1 MMRPEQI
8 KKFCP
13 CCCFLCWAQYQ
24 NNINHLFIYLFFIF
38 CRPTKETSHAL
49 TQGYAVILSFAQ
61 LSILAI
67 ASLFPF
73 HHYFF
78 IFPSCQLP
86 QPGSKRAGQ
95 RDQQDSWHNLRF
107 FSLIAVLLKTTFVA
121 VVTVQWW
128 IRPINT
134 FANWDNLKG
143 LLGDRGTRM
152 QTKLKAWQASKDC
165 WSTEFKECYKIK

>member
-24 NNINHLFIYLFFIF
+24 NNINHLFKYLFFYILSPNQRNIP
-38 CRPTKETSHAL
+38 CS
-49 TQGYAVILSFAQ
+49 QGYAVILSFAQ

-107 FSLIAVLLKTTFVA
+107 FSLIALLLKTTFVA

>member
-24 NNINHLFIYLFFIF
+24 NNINHLFIYLFFYILSPNQRNIP
-38 CRPTKETSHAL
+38 CS
-49 TQGYAVILSFAQ
+49 QGYAVILSFAQ

-78 IFPSCQLP
+78 TDFSLTQFKIFQPDCSFVENNFCCSCHSAVVDQANQHFCQLR
-86 QPGSKRAGQ
+86 Q
-95 RDQQDSWHNLRF
+95 LE
-107 FSLIAVLLKTTFVA
+107 
-121 VVTVQWW
+121 
-128 IRPINT
+128 RP
-134 FANWDNLKG
+134 
-143 LLGDRGTRM
+143 LGR
-152 QTKLKAWQASKDC
+152 
-165 WSTEFKECYKIK
+165 

>member
-13 CCCFLCWAQYQ
+13 CFVFFVGRNIKTISTIFLYIFFLYFVAQPKEHPMLSRLCCHSILRTTF
-24 NNINHLFIYLFFIF
+24 HLSNCIIISIPSLFF
-38 CRPTKETSHAL
+38 H
-49 TQGYAVILSFAQ
+49 
-61 LSILAI
+61 LSILS
-67 ASLFPF
+67 ASTARIEKDRPERSTQFK
-73 HHYFF
+73 
-78 IFPSCQLP
+78 I
-86 QPGSKRAGQ
+86 
-95 RDQQDSWHNLRF
+95 
-107 FSLIAVLLKTTFVA
+107 FSLIALLLKTTFVA

>member
-8 KKFCP
+8 KKVLPLLLFS
-13 CCCFLCWAQYQ
+13 LLGAISKQYQ
-24 NNINHLFIYLFFIF
+24 PSFYISFFYILSPNQRNIP
-38 CRPTKETSHAL
+38 CS
-49 TQGYAVILSFAQ
+49 QGYAVILSFAQ

-121 VVTVQWW
+121 VVTVQCSGGSGQS
-128 IRPINT
+128 T
-134 FANWDNLKG
+134 
-143 LLGDRGTRM
+143 LLPTE
-152 QTKLKAWQASKDC
+152 TTWKASWEIEGQ
-165 WSTEFKECYKIK
+165 ECKQN